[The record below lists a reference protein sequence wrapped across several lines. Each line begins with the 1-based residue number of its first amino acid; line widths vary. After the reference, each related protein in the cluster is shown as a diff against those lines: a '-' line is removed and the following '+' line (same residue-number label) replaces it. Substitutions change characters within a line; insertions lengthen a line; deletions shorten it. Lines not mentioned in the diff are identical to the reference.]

1 MNVQTVKIK
10 EFKILNDFEAEI
22 NGNHILLCGDNGVGK
37 SSLIQFL
44 KIALGDQS
52 NIPPNATGKGEVVF
66 DHNGNQLIC
75 KVSFKDGKPVVKV
88 SGHGI
93 AIDNNKGAIASLF
106 GAVDFNPDKFVEL
119 SKSTK
124 GRKEQLDDFL
134 KTLDADFVKGITEFR
149 ANVKNNYDSR
159 TELNKDITKLKGSIS
174 LHPLNNLPDF
184 ELAKLIEVDTVEI
197 MEQLKQA
204 NTKNAN
210 FTKVSDGIE
219 TRKKTI
225 QEKINKIA
233 ELNKQ
238 IEDLN
243 TEIKAVGKEVE
254 DGNKW
259 LKENPKVDT
268 AVFETTIAEAS
279 ETNKKAASAK
289 QLIEDRAKFVQYTDE
304 AGELTAKIESW
315 IEAINESIREM
326 QSPVEDLT
334 FDEEQLI
341 YKGVPVSPDSLST
354 SEIMELGVR
363 LSMVKNPNLGILF
376 INRGESLGTDRL
388 KTIKALADS
397 EGWQIIME
405 QVERGKK
412 QLEIEIM
419 AND

>member
-52 NIPPNATGKGEVVF
+52 NIPPNAKGKGEVVF
-66 DHNGNQLIC
+66 DHNGNALTC

-93 AIDNNKGAIASLF
+93 SIDNNKGAIASLF
-106 GAVDFNPDKFVEL
+106 GAVDFNPEKFVEL
-119 SKSTK
+119 SKTSK
-124 GRKEQLDDFL
+124 GRKEQLDEF
-134 KTLDADFVKGITEFR
+134 KSTLDPDFIKGIAEFQ

-159 TELNKDITKLKGSIS
+159 TELNKDLTKLKGSVA
-174 LHPLNNLPDF
+174 LHPLNNLPNY
-184 ELAKLIEVDTVEI
+184 ELEKFQEVDTVAV
-197 MEQLKQA
+197 MEQLTFA
-204 NTKNAN
+204 NSKNEK

-219 TRKKTI
+219 TRKKAI

-238 IEDLN
+238 IDDLN
-243 TEIKAVGKEVE
+243 LEIKTVGKEVE

-268 AVFETTIAEAS
+268 SVIEKTISDAS
-279 ETNKKAASAK
+279 EINKKAASAK
-289 QLIEDRAKFVQYTDE
+289 QLIEDRAKIEKYTEE
-304 AGELTAKIESW
+304 AGELTANIESST
-315 IEAINESIREM
+315 EAIANAIREM
-326 QSPVEDLT
+326 ESPVEDLS
-334 FDEEQLI
+334 FDDEQLI

-354 SEIMELGVR
+354 SEIMELGIR
-363 LSMVKNPNLGILF
+363 LQMVKNPNLGILF
-376 INRGESLGTDRL
+376 IQRGESLGTDRL
-388 KTIKALADS
+388 KLIKELADN